1 MIIKIANLGFLFL
14 LASIVLSCD
23 KGEVDRKFSIRLDRN
38 FEVPAGLDY
47 LNAHYFVLDEIP
59 TFYQQVVNQQN
70 VPAGTKITLVP
81 ESAVISSIY
90 NDVDFDFVDKVSVR
104 IFTNTNVKDKPEAFY
119 IEYIPTT
126 VDGELRLIP
135 TSFDA
140 QPFLKDGIV
149 NAEVRFFFKRTTPQ
163 LMNLR
168 IVMIIPIGYS

>member
-23 KGEVDRKFSIRLDRN
+23 KGEVGRKFSIRLDRN

-104 IFTNTNVKDKPEAFY
+104 I
-119 IEYIPTT
+119 
-126 VDGELRLIP
+126 
-135 TSFDA
+135 S
-140 QPFLKDGIV
+140 
-149 NAEVRFFFKRTTPQ
+149 
-163 LMNLR
+163 
-168 IVMIIPIGYS
+168 IPIPM

>member
-1 MIIKIANLGFLFL
+1 MIFKIANLGFIFL
-14 LASIVLSCD
+14 LAFTTLSCD
-23 KGEVDRKFSIRLDRN
+23 KDDVVRKFSIRLDRN

-59 TFYQQVVNQQN
+59 TFYQQIINQQN
-70 VPAGTKITLVP
+70 VPVGAKISLVP

-119 IEYIPTT
+119 IEDIPTT

-149 NAEVRFFFKRTTPQ
+149 NVEVRFFFKRTTPQ

-168 IVMIIPIGYS
+168 IIMDFRGNY